1 MEVPEL
7 KEIVEENWDNEDV
20 LKEILNVLRIQK
32 KSRSKRLKEKLTA
45 RLPELKGTHYTKNQ
59 VDLRGTHHTKK
70 QVDSIKFNG
79 KKDNNFNGFKKIG
92 NATQKAVDIIN
103 TELKKHYL
111 NDKDS
116 YLTKR
121 CLENGEWPP
130 STGICNIIRA
140 FIEFGNENEI
150 KDLSRADSNAIID
163 FINPMSDKQVRAYC
177 FLEKNKAKT
186 RTPQAATTSVGT
198 RPPITTT
205 ESDIIHVDTASTIS
219 KLANGKVPPAKN
231 KNSRR
236 SKGNHV
242 YGMKQ
247 RKYELEVKSSK
258 KKGLNFIGFLEMG
271 EASTKAVEIVNAE
284 LEKHYDDWDNSYLK
298 KRCDEFYGF
307 TAIRFAIQNFIF
319 IGNEKFIQLLSNED
333 SRAIDEFINGK
344 ESTKPKTDVEL
355 RDLCF
360 KLNTNNLKLDRTVP
374 QEIEIAQIKDLA
386 QEIKPLTPV
395 LKKQKEK
402 LTPEHKNL
410 EEEETH
416 YEYRVEKNQ
425 QGYSYEVLFDDR
437 LVGTKKLNIDE
448 TYLHYEQQFHNLLEF
463 LLFYQNMI
471 PKNDSA
477 TINLNTKEAHRKS
490 EKETQA
496 YYLEEIKTFLK
507 KNGIPIELRITIKSK
522 SSQIHDRRIVADNG
536 WRFIW
541 GRGMDIFQK
550 EEFVKNKGYTNKN
563 QKERNC
569 KPFFFTAFKN

>member
-1 MEVPEL
+1 
-7 KEIVEENWDNEDV
+7 
-20 LKEILNVLRIQK
+20 
-32 KSRSKRLKEKLTA
+32 
-45 RLPELKGTHYTKNQ
+45 LPELKGTHYTKNQ

-111 NDKDS
+111 NDKGS

-140 FIEFGNENEI
+140 FIEFDNENEI

-198 RPPITTT
+198 RPPIITT

-219 KLANGKVPPAKN
+219 KLANGKVHPAKN

-258 KKGLNFIGFLEMG
+258 KKGLIFIGFLEMG

-344 ESTKPKTDVEL
+344 ESTRPKTDVEL

-360 KLNTNNLKLDRTVP
+360 KKNTNKLKSGRTVSQDLE
-374 QEIEIAQIKDLA
+374 QEIEQ
-386 QEIKPLTPV
+386 LTPV

-402 LTPEHKNL
+402 LAPKHKIL
-410 EEEETH
+410 EEEKGP
-416 YEYRVEKNQ
+416 YEFIVDQDE
-425 QGYSYEVLFDDR
+425 QGWSYEDLFDNQ
-437 LVGTKKLNIDE
+437 LMGTKKLVITE
-448 TYLHYEQQFHNLLEF
+448 TYLEREQQYQNLMEF
-463 LLFYQNMI
+463 LLFYQKMI
-471 PKNDSA
+471 PKNEIA
-477 TINLNTKEAHRKS
+477 TIDLITLKAPYKS
-490 EKETQA
+490 ERQA
-496 YYLEEIKTFLK
+496 YDLSKINKSERQAYDLSKINKFVK
-507 KNGIPIELRITIKSK
+507 DNGIPIKLKITRKPGST
-522 SSQIHDRRIVADNG
+522 QIHDRRIEADNG
-536 WRFIW
+536 WRFKW
-541 GRGMDIFQK
+541 DRGMDIFQSR
-550 EEFVKNKGYTNKN
+550 EYDFKNKGYRNKN
-563 QKERNC
+563 QKERC
-569 KPFFFTAFKN
+569 CMPFSFMAMKQFG